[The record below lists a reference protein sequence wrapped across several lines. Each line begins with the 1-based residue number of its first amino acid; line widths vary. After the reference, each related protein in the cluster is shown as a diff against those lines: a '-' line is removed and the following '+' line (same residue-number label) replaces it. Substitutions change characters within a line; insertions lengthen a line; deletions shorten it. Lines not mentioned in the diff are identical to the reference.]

1 MVRWLSAA
9 ALLGLL
15 LAAAAVLLLPP
26 AASGPDSAVGGGPAA
41 GLPRHASPPDG
52 TAQASAASLREPP
65 RTAPPVP
72 AAAVPVVSDWER
84 VERDCPWPPT
94 LDSWTGVSR
103 ECDAAMMEASASGFT
118 NWRTWRLSL
127 RDPEET
133 RRTVVAALDD
143 PQCRVPPGEKRPDL
157 YEACAAE
164 ALIRFAEMQHSCVTV
179 LGRDWDITERS
190 WRNLMKSR
198 TLKTGDLQEHRR
210 LAESGDRIFAQL
222 LWGYSLCS
230 RVPPGV
236 LDWLDVLPVPEA
248 NPEQQLRPYLPAPT
262 QAHELREIARRL
274 GATIP
279 PLPGSPSSLKVL

>member
-15 LAAAAVLLLPP
+15 LAAAAVLLFPP

-41 GLPRHASPPDG
+41 DLPRHASPPDG

-72 AAAVPVVSDWER
+72 AVPVVPYWER
-84 VERDCPWPPT
+84 VKRDCPWPPT
-94 LDSWTGVSR
+94 LDSWTEVSG
-103 ECDAAMMEASASGFT
+103 ECDAALMESPRFFT
-118 NWRTWRLSL
+118 GWRRRLSL
-127 RDPEET
+127 HDPEET
-133 RRTVVAALDD
+133 RRAVVAALDD
-143 PQCRVPPGEKRPDL
+143 PQCRVPPGEERPDL

-164 ALIRFAEMQHSCVTV
+164 ALIRFAEMQHTCVNV
-179 LGRDWDITERS
+179 LGRDWDLAERS
-190 WRNLMKSR
+190 SRNLMEWR
-198 TLKTGDLQEHRR
+198 ILKTGDLQEHRE
-210 LAESGDRIFAQL
+210 LAESGHWIFAEL

-248 NPEQQLRPYLPAPT
+248 NPEQQPKRYLPAPT
-262 QAHELREIARRL
+262 QAPELREIARRL

-279 PLPGSPSSLKVL
+279 PLPGSPSSLMVW